1 MWQMDQEGRFSLG
14 ADEFTRLIGPHTTA
28 SFGRLWREIAE
39 AFGLDPD
46 GRVMKA
52 FATRQTWSGIT
63 LNWPVDGGAHLP
75 VELSGLPIFDR
86 ARNFAGYRGFGV
98 CRDLD
103 GLARLAALRRY
114 EFFGGAPAPVAPE
127 PRAADIVQAGP
138 APDSVGAELPAQD
151 LRRLAQDLS
160 AKARL
165 KKRCR
170 KKICNAQTCPR
181 TAGRDPSADFVIE
194 TSVARLRNCLSR
206 SLTRLH
212 TQPIWMPPWKPQ
224 RTLWQKCR
232 RKRRRTF
239 CRSAPRRHQAAIADA
254 GRKQRLQRTRAAI
267 VGAARD
273 RDGQRDDTSRHRP
286 R

>member
-28 SFGRLWREIAE
+28 SFGRLWSEISE

-63 LNWPVDGGAHLP
+63 LNWPVDGGARLP

-127 PRAADIVQAGP
+127 PRSADILQAGP

-151 LRRLAQDLS
+151 LPTRPARTAARRSVA
-160 AKARL
+160 AR
-165 KKRCR
+165 KSKRRICPR
-170 KKICNAQTCPR
+170 KK
-181 TAGRDPSADFVIE
+181 S
-194 TSVARLRNCLSR
+194 
-206 SLTRLH
+206 
-212 TQPIWMPPWKPQ
+212 
-224 RTLWQKCR
+224 
-232 RKRRRTF
+232 
-239 CRSAPRRHQAAIADA
+239 
-254 GRKQRLQRTRAAI
+254 
-267 VGAARD
+267 
-273 RDGQRDDTSRHRP
+273 RP
-286 R
+286 RILSSRPALLRRYGIA